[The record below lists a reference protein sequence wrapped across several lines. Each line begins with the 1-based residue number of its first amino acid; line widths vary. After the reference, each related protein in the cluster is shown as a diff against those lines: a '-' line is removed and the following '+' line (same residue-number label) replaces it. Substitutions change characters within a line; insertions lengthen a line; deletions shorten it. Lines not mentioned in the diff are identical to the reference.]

1 VAEEVQSVHKLA
13 ALQDIDL
20 MIREHKGEEEMGFDT
35 KGIEAL
41 EKARARLASEIDGR
55 WLRIYERLRQKHERA
70 VVPVIDHTCLGCS
83 MAVPTAK
90 RKSGEDRTSGTI
102 VVCESCGRILFFV

>member
-1 VAEEVQSVHKLA
+1 VADGVQKLA

-20 MIREHKGEEEMGFDT
+20 MIREHEKEEEMGFDT
-35 KGIEAL
+35 EGLETL
-41 EKARARLASEIDGR
+41 EKARKRLAGEIDGR
-55 WLRIYERLRQKHERA
+55 WLRLYERLRKKHDRA
-70 VVPVIDHTCLGCS
+70 VVPVIDHKCLGCS

-90 RKSGEDRTSGTI
+90 RKSGEDRTSSTI